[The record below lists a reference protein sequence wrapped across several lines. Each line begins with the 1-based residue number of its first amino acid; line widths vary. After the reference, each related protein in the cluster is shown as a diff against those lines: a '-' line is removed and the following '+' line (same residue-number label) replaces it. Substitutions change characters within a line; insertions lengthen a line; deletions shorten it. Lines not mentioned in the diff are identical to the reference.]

1 MPSAT
6 ASSAVPPEAD
16 NPAFAPRRE
25 GPLPMALLVQKFGG
39 TSVADVERIQAVAQ
53 RISRCREE
61 GHELV
66 IVVSAMGHT
75 TDELTG
81 LARAISGNPPQRE
94 MDMLLAT
101 GEQVSIALLSMALHA
116 QGVPAVSMTGTQ
128 AGIVTE
134 SAHGRARILEIR
146 TERLRRLLD
155 DGQVVVV
162 AGFQGTS
169 SGHAGTPEITT
180 LGRGGSDTS
189 AVALAAAL
197 GADACEIY
205 TDVPGVLTTDPR
217 KVADAQLMDTVTCDE
232 MLELASLGAAV
243 LHPRA
248 VEIARNYGVPLVVRS
263 SWSDQPG
270 TRLTSGAARPIGSEG
285 LELGKP
291 VDGAQLETHQAV
303 VALAHVPDRPGVAAQ
318 LFEALGAA
326 GLNVDLIVQATHEG
340 ASNDIAF
347 TLPEADVDR
356 AQLVCREVLAALGAD
371 LAEGGSAQLSAQAG
385 MAKLSI
391 SGAGIMG
398 RPGVAARL
406 FDTLARA
413 GINLRLIATS
423 EVKVSC
429 LVAGDQGQRALRA
442 AADAFELA
450 EGQLQLNPALC
461 RVGDPAVRGVAL
473 DRDQAQVAVRRVPDR
488 PGTAAAVCRALAD
501 AGISLDAIV
510 QSERTHGGAGGE
522 GGQLSRD
529 MSFTLKRDDRA
540 AAERALAPLL
550 QQWPGSHF
558 EEGPAIARVSAVG
571 AGMPCTAGTAA
582 RMFRCLADAGINIEL
597 IATSEI
603 RTSCVVAEADGVR
616 ALQAVHAA
624 FGLGGSV
631 VHKAEGTEAPV

>member
-1 MPSAT
+1 
-6 ASSAVPPEAD
+6 
-16 NPAFAPRRE
+16 
-25 GPLPMALLVQKFGG
+25 
-39 TSVADVERIQAVAQ
+39 
-53 RISRCREE
+53 
-61 GHELV
+61 
-66 IVVSAMGHT
+66 
-75 TDELTG
+75 
-81 LARAISGNPPQRE
+81 
-94 MDMLLAT
+94 
-101 GEQVSIALLSMALHA
+101 
-116 QGVPAVSMTGTQ
+116 
-128 AGIVTE
+128 
-134 SAHGRARILEIR
+134 
-146 TERLRRLLD
+146 
-155 DGQVVVV
+155 VVV

-169 SGHAGTPEITT
+169 GGAAGTPEITT

-197 GADACEIY
+197 GAAACEIY

-217 KVADAQLMDTVTCDE
+217 KVADAQLMDQVSCDE

-248 VEIARNYGVPLVVRS
+248 VEIARNYGVPLIVRS
-263 SWSDQPG
+263 SWSDAPG
-270 TRLTSGAARPIGSEG
+270 TRLTSGAPRPIGHGG

-291 VDGAQLETHQAV
+291 VDGAELDADQAV
-303 VALAHVPDRPGVAAQ
+303 LSLSHVPDCPGVAAT

-347 TLPEADVDR
+347 TLAAAELDKAE
-356 AQLVCREVLAALGAD
+356 LICREVLLGLGAE
-371 LAEGGSAQLSAQAG
+371 LASSADGDGARLSSEAG

-429 LVAGDQGQRALRA
+429 LVSAHQGARALRA
-442 AADAFELA
+442 AAEAFELH
-450 EGQLQLNPALC
+450 EGQLQHNPQACDL
-461 RVGDPAVRGVAL
+461 GDPPVRGVAL
-473 DRDQAQVAVRRVPDR
+473 DLGQAQVAVRRVPDR

-501 AGISLDAIV
+501 AGLSLDAIV
-510 QSERTHGGAGGE
+510 QSERTHGSGDS
-522 GGQLSRD
+522 LSRD
-529 MSFTLKRDDRA
+529 MSFTLKRDELQRA
-540 AAERALAPLL
+540 HQALQLL
-550 QQWPGSHF
+550 LLQWPGSRF

-582 RMFRCLADAGINIEL
+582 RMFRALADAGINIEL

-603 RTSCVVAEADGVR
+603 RTSCVVAEADGVK
-616 ALQAVHAA
+616 ALQVVHDA
-624 FGLGGSV
+624 FNLGGAAI
-631 VHKAEGTEAPV
+631 HRAEGSEAPV

>member
-1 MPSAT
+1 
-6 ASSAVPPEAD
+6 
-16 NPAFAPRRE
+16 
-25 GPLPMALLVQKFGG
+25 MALLVQKFGG
-39 TSVADVERIQAVAQ
+39 TSVADVERIQAVAR
-53 RISRCREE
+53 RIARCRDE

-81 LARAISGNPPQRE
+81 LARAISSDPPQRE

-116 QGVPAVSMTGTQ
+116 EGVPAVSMTGTQ
-128 AGIVTE
+128 AGIITE

-146 TERLRRLLD
+146 TERLRRLLA
-155 DGQVVVV
+155 DGHVVVV

-169 SGHAGTPEITT
+169 SGAAGTPEITT

-217 KVADAQLMDTVTCDE
+217 KVADAQLMEQVSCSE

-248 VEIARNYGVPLVVRS
+248 VEIARNYGMPLVVRS
-263 SWSDQPG
+263 SWSEAPG
-270 TRLTSGAARPIGSEG
+270 TLLTSGHPRPIGSEG

-291 VDGAQLETHQAV
+291 VDGAELEGQQAV
-303 VALAHVPDRPGVAAQ
+303 LALSHVPDRPGVAAQ

-347 TLPEADVDR
+347 TLAEGDLDR
-356 AQLVCREVLAALGAD
+356 AQLVCREVLATMGAELG
-371 LAEGGSAQLSAQAG
+371 EGGAQLSAEGG

-391 SGAGIMG
+391 AGAGIMG

-406 FDTLARA
+406 FDALARA

-429 LVAGDQGQRALRA
+429 LVAGDQGAKALRCA
-442 AADAFELA
+442 AETFELHD
-450 EGQLQLNPALC
+450 GQLHHDPVPCQL
-461 RVGDPAVRGVAL
+461 GEPAVRGVAL

-510 QSERTHGGAGGE
+510 QSERTHGSGE
-522 GGQLSRD
+522 QLSRD
-529 MSFTLKRDDRA
+529 MSFTLKRD
-540 AAERALAPLL
+540 ERARAEQALSPLL
-550 QQWPGSHF
+550 RQWPGAHF

-571 AGMPCTAGTAA
+571 AGMPCTPGTAA

-624 FGLGGSV
+624 FELGGTEVHQAQGSASPLEASV
-631 VHKAEGTEAPV
+631 G

>member
-1 MPSAT
+1 
-6 ASSAVPPEAD
+6 
-16 NPAFAPRRE
+16 
-25 GPLPMALLVQKFGG
+25 MALLVQKFGG
-39 TSVADVERIQAVAQ
+39 TSVADVERIQAVAA
-53 RISRCREE
+53 RIAASRDE

-66 IVVSAMGHT
+66 VVVSAMGHT

-81 LARAISGNPPQRE
+81 LARAISSNPPQRE

-116 QGVPAVSMTGTQ
+116 LGVPAVSMTGTQ
-128 AGIVTE
+128 AGIITD
-134 SAHGRARILEIR
+134 SAHGRARILEVR
-146 TERLRRLLD
+146 SERLRRLLD
-155 DGQVVVV
+155 AGQVVVV

-169 SGHAGTPEITT
+169 GGAAGTPEITT

-197 GADACEIY
+197 GASACEIY

-217 KVADAQLMDTVTCDE
+217 KVADAQLMEQVSCDE

-263 SWSDQPG
+263 SGSDAPG
-270 TRLTSGAARPIGSEG
+270 TRLTSGAARPIGHGG

-291 VDGAQLETHQAV
+291 VDGAELDADQAV
-303 VALAHVPDRPGVAAQ
+303 LALSHVPDRPGVAAT

-347 TLPEADVDR
+347 TLAAAERDR
-356 AQLVCREVLAALGAD
+356 AELICREVLLTMG
-371 LAEGGSAQLSAQAG
+371 AQLASTDDDTGARLSAEAG

-429 LVAGDQGQRALRA
+429 LVAGHQGAKALRA
-442 AADAFELA
+442 AAEAFELHDS
-450 EGQLQLNPALC
+450 QLQHNPQTCDL
-461 RVGDPAVRGVAL
+461 GDPPVRGVAL
-473 DRDQAQVAVRRVPDR
+473 DLGQAQVAVRRVPDR
-488 PGTAAAVCRALAD
+488 PGTASSVCRALAD
-501 AGISLDAIV
+501 AGLSLDAIV
-510 QSERTHGGAGGE
+510 QSERTHDGTK
-522 GGQLSRD
+522 D
-529 MSFTLKRDDRA
+529 MSFTLKREELQRA
-540 AAERALAPLL
+540 EQALQPLL
-550 QQWPGSHF
+550 LQWPGSHF
-558 EEGPAIARVSAVG
+558 EQGPAIARVSAVG

-582 RMFRCLADAGINIEL
+582 RMFRALADAGINIEL

-616 ALQAVHAA
+616 ALQVVHAA

-631 VHKAEGTEAPV
+631 QHEAQGTESPAG